1 VDARGSA
8 AAVTGSVVDEALCG
22 GGRILWG
29 ARRTG
34 CVSRADDP
42 KWERL
47 CLGGA
52 LPGERMTAKEVL
64 VFAVAEATR
73 VACVEAIT
81 AVIAKAAI
89 GQAKAASFPSVRRSR
104 CDRGWLERRG

>member
-1 VDARGSA
+1 
-8 AAVTGSVVDEALCG
+8 
-22 GGRILWG
+22 
-29 ARRTG
+29 
-34 CVSRADDP
+34 
-42 KWERL
+42 
-47 CLGGA
+47 
-52 LPGERMTAKEVL
+52 MTAKEVL